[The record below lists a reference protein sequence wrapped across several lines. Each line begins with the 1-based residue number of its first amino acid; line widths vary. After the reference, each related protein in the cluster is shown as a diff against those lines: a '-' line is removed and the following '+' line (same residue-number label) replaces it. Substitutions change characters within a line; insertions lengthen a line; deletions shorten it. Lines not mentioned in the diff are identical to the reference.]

1 MNKKEPNIKFPALSN
16 NEVSNIN
23 LLIALLAII
32 TNEIQ
37 KNKKK
42 TKKSNKIN
50 AKKQNKLSN
59 EIFKYIY
66 IACFY
71 QFFLLTWYSNLMYI
85 VNIERNTKP
94 LLVFC
99 CNKLDYT
106 SLLPKVLQKEDFI
119 NITKLS
125 LKECD

>member
-1 MNKKEPNIKFPALSN
+1 MNKEEPNIKFLAPSN

-32 TNEIQ
+32 INEMQ

-42 TKKSNKIN
+42 TKKSNQIN

-59 EIFKYIY
+59 EIFNYIY

-71 QFFLLTWYSNLMYI
+71 QFFLLT
-85 VNIERNTKP
+85 
-94 LLVFC
+94 
-99 CNKLDYT
+99 
-106 SLLPKVLQKEDFI
+106 
-119 NITKLS
+119 
-125 LKECD
+125 